1 MGLPS
6 PKEEATALRRAVS
19 TIMIPDIFI
28 KFLLLVIKHTVC
40 LIVIVML
47 LTMLLLLLRVRF
59 NIH

>member
-1 MGLPS
+1 MGRLS
-6 PKEEATALRRAVS
+6 PTEEATVLRRAVS
-19 TIMIPDIFI
+19 TIMVPDIFI

-47 LTMLLLLLRVRF
+47 LTMLLLLLRVRI